1 MVLDNGPQ
9 FSSEEFATFSKSW
22 GFTHVTSSPHYPQ
35 SNGKAENAV
44 KTLKRLL
51 KKYHELGQSEYL
63 ALLYWRKTPLEG
75 LGTSSAQRFLG
86 RRCKTLLPTTKSRLQ
101 PSFPTAADVQARTQQ
116 RRRQQLYY
124 DKHTKALKP
133 VAAGETVRI
142 RLPGSTTWCMGTC
155 KRLVAPRSY
164 EVQVG
169 ERICRCNR
177 RQLIEANEPPKADP
191 PVVDLQSSDQS
202 LSATDLPK
210 GTQRQ
215 DIEQTASQQE
225 QKAPPH
231 PSNAP
236 AIEFQPR
243 RSGRITKPLK

>member
-1 MVLDNGPQ
+1 M
-9 FSSEEFATFSKSW
+9 
-22 GFTHVTSSPHYPQ
+22 
-35 SNGKAENAV
+35 
-44 KTLKRLL
+44 
-51 KKYHELGQSEYL
+51 
-63 ALLYWRKTPLEG
+63 
-75 LGTSSAQRFLG
+75 
-86 RRCKTLLPTTKSRLQ
+86 LPTTKSRLQ
-101 PSFPTAADVQARTQQ
+101 PSFPTAVDVQARTQQ

-133 VAAGETVRI
+133 IAAGETVRI

-155 KRLVAPRSY
+155 KSLVAPRSY

-169 ERICRCNR
+169 ERIYRCNR
-177 RQLIEANEPPKADP
+177 RQLIEANKPPIADP

-202 LSATDLPK
+202 LPATDLPK

-231 PSNAP
+231 PSDAP
-236 AIEFQPR
+236 DIESQPR
-243 RSGRITKPLK
+243 RSGRITKPLKWMEDYVPS